1 VIHHVPVSRLRA
13 RLADLLNRVGYGSD
27 VVCVERHGKPV
38 AYLVSPAHYEEHQL
52 LLDALDR
59 REIERAEAAG
69 ELAET
74 RPFRAADFDVGFA
87 AEPVARY
94 RTRGEGD

>member
-1 VIHHVPVSRLRA
+1 MGRRDA
-13 RLADLLNRVGYGSD
+13 
-27 VVCVERHGKPV
+27 

-59 REIERAEAAG
+59 QEIERAEAAG
-69 ELAET
+69 ELADT
-74 RPFRAADFDVGFA
+74 VPFRAADFDVGFA

-94 RTRGEGD
+94 RTRKDDEPR